1 MFSNTL
7 KYFLGTLMA
16 YDEDWSYQIIK
27 NSIKNMRKKGNMLD
41 VEILQEKVRE
51 AYLENPHPRYKSLF
65 K

>member
-1 MFSNTL
+1 
-7 KYFLGTLMA
+7 MA